1 MIQIIFTLKIILTL
15 LILLV
20 NLTIFLE
27 NWFLNSL
34 WILFSECFN
43 FIQVVERLLDK
54 SLLLRINKCC
64 LIFLNLILINL
75 NGFHFVIDFMIHRTY
90 LNLISIVTVIELLI
104 MDGTIV
110 IFLLVIVYRPV
121 KIGMILIKRSV
132 LTNGRLIILSDVI
145 FWVIVIDT
153 RV

>member
-1 MIQIIFTLKIILTL
+1 
-15 LILLV
+15 
-20 NLTIFLE
+20 
-27 NWFLNSL
+27 
-34 WILFSECFN
+34 
-43 FIQVVERLLDK
+43 
-54 SLLLRINKCC
+54 
-64 LIFLNLILINL
+64 
-75 NGFHFVIDFMIHRTY
+75 
-90 LNLISIVTVIELLI
+90 